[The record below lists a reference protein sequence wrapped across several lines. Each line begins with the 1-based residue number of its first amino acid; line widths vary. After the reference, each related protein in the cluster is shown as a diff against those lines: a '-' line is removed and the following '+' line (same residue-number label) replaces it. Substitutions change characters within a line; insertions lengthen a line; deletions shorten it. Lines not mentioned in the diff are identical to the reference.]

1 MSKPDVHAKS
11 SARKFGGVLEDYLEI
26 HAYMDSSKQAIPS
39 NIHRALT
46 HNSWFILNVLVKVF
60 GEYIT
65 NSDGKKVSVQEVG
78 MQHCQEDLGCVPTAQ
93 DYFMSCEYQP
103 WMHGEGRPPSYQPIL
118 ASRKKL
124 IQKINATKEEA
135 STEQKEE
142 QRILR
147 D

>member
-1 MSKPDVHAKS
+1 MSKPDVHARS
-11 SARKFGGVLEDYLEI
+11 SARKYGGLLEDYLEI

-65 NSDGKKVSVQEVG
+65 NSDGKKVSVQEIG
-78 MQHCQEDLGCVPTAQ
+78 IQHCQEDLGCVPTAQ

-103 WMHGEGRPPSYQPIL
+103 WMHGEGRPPSFQPIL
-118 ASRKKL
+118 RSRKNL
-124 IQKINATKEEA
+124 IDKIKATKEE
-135 STEQKEE
+135 KELE
-142 QRILR
+142 EKSDKTLR